1 MVLLFPSRLLLPN
14 SRTRPNSF
22 QRWTKLSIFSKVMLK
37 VMKAKAEGK
46 AEGNAEGKAEER
58 VGSSLRACVGE
69 AIHSSTAFAQN
80 TLELAFRDG
89 ENTAASSSSK
99 QKAAR
104 CSLRARNSISALLL
118 DTDPDAVV
126 ASTAQPVDD
135 DDVLAEVMESFWS
148 KLLIDDGSVV
158 DLDAIADA
166 AAGVADNDDADDD
179 KDDEEVNDDN
189 GANDDSGR
197 KVFNVSR
204 SLVVEVLKGKKRV
217 AEVADFQAVMSL
229 LLDVFFDN
237 VWKNSTHW
245 VQLFCERE
253 THASQFAINSTV
265 LGERHTDFA
274 VFAGSGKR
282 AEQFGGRQQAS
293 ALFVGELKRIPKPKV
308 SKQSKKSKELN
319 DSRLLEK
326 ERLIDRAVGQV
337 KRDFA
342 NVAKFATPGPLA
354 PVLFGMC
361 GAPSQFV
368 LVKLFHSFGNTN
380 SLVVEY
386 VDVKPTPPS
395 AENVDLNGVAT
406 KWLDLFGK
414 NQAAAISLIK
424 PLHTVISAAV
434 AKKCA
439 EYAAIAASTAAA
451 SASTATSVSL
461 SATPVGHR
469 WLLPEPLCC

>member
-1 MVLLFPSRLLLPN
+1 MFIANQLFFFKLSKTGLLPGDKDD
-14 SRTRPNSF
+14 TRLFEFFDDDGTVVSVPVTVAEFENATEDVSEMDK
-22 QRWTKLSIFSKVMLK
+22 KLSIFSKVM
-37 VMKAKAEGK
+37 KAKTQ
-46 AEGNAEGKAEER
+46 GKAEER

-89 ENTAASSSSK
+89 EYTTASSSDK

-118 DTDPDAVV
+118 DTDQDAVV
-126 ASTAQPVDD
+126 ASTAQPVND

-148 KLLIDDGSVV
+148 KLLFDDGSVV
-158 DLDAIADA
+158 DQDAIADA
-166 AAGVADNDDADDD
+166 AAGVADADDD
-179 KDDEEVNDDN
+179 KDGKEVNDDN
-189 GANDDSGR
+189 SANDDSGR

-204 SLVVEVLKGKKRV
+204 TLVVKVLKGMKMV
-217 AEVADFQAVMSL
+217 AEVAGVQAVMSL
-229 LLDVFFDN
+229 LLDVYFDN

-253 THASQFAINSTV
+253 THASQFAINSTT
-265 LGERHTDFA
+265 LGERHSDFA
-274 VFAGSGKR
+274 MFAGSGKR

-308 SKQSKKSKELN
+308 SKQTKKSKELN

-354 PVLFGMC
+354 PVLFGMWR
-361 GAPSQFV
+361 
-368 LVKLFHSFGNTN
+368 
-380 SLVVEY
+380 
-386 VDVKPTPPS
+386 
-395 AENVDLNGVAT
+395 AE
-406 KWLDLFGK
+406 
-414 NQAAAISLIK
+414 
-424 PLHTVISAAV
+424 
-434 AKKCA
+434 
-439 EYAAIAASTAAA
+439 
-451 SASTATSVSL
+451 
-461 SATPVGHR
+461 PVRVG
-469 WLLPEPLCC
+469 